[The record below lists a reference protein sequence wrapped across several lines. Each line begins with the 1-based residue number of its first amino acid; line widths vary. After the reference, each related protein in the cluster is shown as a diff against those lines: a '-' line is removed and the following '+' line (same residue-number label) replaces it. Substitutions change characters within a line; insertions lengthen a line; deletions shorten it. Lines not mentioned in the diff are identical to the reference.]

1 MSKIEVKP
9 ISWERDN
16 MNSRLEFEITGINYT
31 IANTLRRVVMTYIPV
46 YAFNNITISENTS
59 IFDNNYLKLRLNNM
73 AVYGVVADNPI
84 FVYVKKEN
92 TANNTDELDI
102 DFNAKDD
109 TVNSSSLKQ
118 LTMYVDYINN
128 TSDVVTVTT
137 NDAKFY
143 YSEKQIDSPYSVN
156 IPIIKLQGGQKIKL
170 SAITVLGCEEIS
182 SIYSAVSIF
191 TYKQITDDKYHI
203 IIESRGQLD
212 EKTILQ
218 YAYDNIMKLL
228 DNFLQLIP
236 DREEMNGKLQL
247 NEGDH
252 TLGNLISDGLK
263 KHKKVK
269 FAGYNSPHLLDKKI
283 IFHYELNEKS
293 NIKHIVK
300 ETIDNYKHIFE
311 TLNKLIQKNIK

>member
-9 ISWERDN
+9 ISWERDS
-16 MNSRLEFEITGINYT
+16 MNPRLEFEVSGINYT
-31 IANTLRRVVMTYIPV
+31 NAKIPRRVVMTHIPV
-46 YAFNNITISENTS
+46 DAFNNINISENTS
-59 IFDNNYLKLRLNNM
+59 VFDNNYLKLRLSNM
-73 AVYGVVADNPI
+73 AVHGITADNPI
-84 FVYVKKEN
+84 FVHTKKEEAKSN
-92 TANNTDELDI
+92 MDELDI

-128 TSDVVTVTT
+128 TNEIVTVGT

-143 YSEKQIDSPYSVN
+143 YSEKQIDSPYPVN
-156 IPIIKLQGGQKIKL
+156 IPIVKLQGGQRIKL

-191 TYKQITDDKYHI
+191 TYKQLADDKYHI
-203 IIESRGQLD
+203 IMESRGQLD

-218 YAYDNIMKLL
+218 YAYDNIRKLL

-236 DREEMNGKLQL
+236 DREEINGKLQL

-283 IFHYELNEKS
+283 IFHYELNEKA
-293 NIKHIVK
+293 NIKHIIK
-300 ETIDNYKHIFE
+300 ETINNYMDTFE